1 MGARQAATRTHL
13 PQLARDSPQRREH
26 GGVVGV
32 EELAV
37 LGQRELEQL
46 HPLEVLLRAER
57 RGPREGRVDQLDR
70 QPDGRAQRRQ
80 PRRLAER
87 GASGVARS
95 SQGWPRLCES
105 AQIFDW
111 ASPSEA

>member
-26 GGVVGV
+26 GVVVGV

-46 HPLEVLLRAER
+46 HPLEVLLRAEQAPAR
-57 RGPREGRVDQLDR
+57 D
-70 QPDGRAQRRQ
+70 
-80 PRRLAER
+80 
-87 GASGVARS
+87 ASTS
-95 SQGWPRLCES
+95 SIVSRTVE
-105 AQIFDW
+105 
-111 ASPSEA
+111 PSGDNCTA